1 MCYLARDLPERF
13 SNGKVV
19 MVAMISNMQIFIV
32 AVPVLIILGSEP
44 QTSFFVR
51 SVAIWMNDL
60 VVVSLVFGNL
70 FFKVQ
75 DFDQKALRSSRR
87 MNSQI
92 TLHSDIRNYAKQVRD
107 KRSSLDSKAS
117 AGSASKYTT
126 DFSSYLGSYSNSM
139 ELNSSVGTAIGGR
152 RPSQLNVVVEALRE
166 DSGPMSNNGDDDDD
180 IDSDL
185 SKESTSSN
193 EDLPKREA
201 APITEETFRSSMNSH
216 LEDSSNHDNTAAQ
229 SPEENQDSPIIP
241 TSMESIKAIE
251 KNTHEDFSLRES
263 LALEHLVPM
272 PPEVSP
278 NPTEELS
285 EDVKA

>member
-1 MCYLARDLPERF
+1 
-13 SNGKVV
+13 

-75 DFDQKALRSSRR
+75 EFDQKALRSSRI

-92 TLHSDIRNYAKQVRD
+92 TLHSDIRDYAKQVRD
-107 KRSSLDSKAS
+107 KRSSLESKAS
-117 AGSASKYTT
+117 IGSASKYTT
-126 DFSSYLGSYSNSM
+126 DISSYQGSLSNSM
-139 ELNSSVGTAIGGR
+139 ELNNSLNNMSNIGAR
-152 RPSQLNVVVEALRE
+152 RPSQLNVVAEGPRE
-166 DSGPMSNNGDDDDD
+166 DSGPMSINDDDD

-185 SKESTSSN
+185 SKESTSSDD
-193 EDLPKREA
+193 DLPRRES
-201 APITEETFRSSMNSH
+201 APVTEETYRSSMNSH
-216 LEDSSNHDNTAAQ
+216 LEDSSNHDDIAAQ
-229 SPEENQDSPIIP
+229 SPQENEDLSQISP
-241 TSMESIKAIE
+241 SIEQIKVIE
-251 KNTHEDFSLRES
+251 KDARKDFSLRES
-263 LALEHLVPM
+263 LALEQLVPM
-272 PPEVSP
+272 PPEDSP
-278 NPTEELS
+278 NPVEEVS